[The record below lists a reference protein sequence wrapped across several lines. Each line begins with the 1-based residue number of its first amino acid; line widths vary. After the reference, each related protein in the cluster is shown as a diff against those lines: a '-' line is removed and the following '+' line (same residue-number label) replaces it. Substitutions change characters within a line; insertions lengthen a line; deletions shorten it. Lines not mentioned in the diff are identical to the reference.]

1 MTIFW
6 TKRAFNNLKSL
17 HSFLNEKWSE
27 KTANNFSKKLGEFL
41 ITLKNNPEIGKIEV
55 TDKGIRAFLLTRQNT
70 IFYRIKK
77 DKIIILQIFDN
88 RMNPNKKIKL

>member
-6 TKRAFNNLKSL
+6 TKRAFNNLKPVLSYL
-17 HSFLNEKWSE
+17 IEEWSE
-27 KTANNFSKKLGEFL
+27 KTAKNFVKKLDKFL
-41 ITLKNNPEIGKIEV
+41 IVLEKNPEIGKIELI
-55 TDKGIRAFLLTRQNT
+55 DKEIRAFVLTRQNT

-88 RMNPNKKIKL
+88 RMNPKKKN